1 LAISIARDVV
11 ASTDGWSDFL
21 EQAASRHRP
30 ARHRHSILMSILCI
44 AFMETLE
51 AEYRAVVGE
60 RIVRDP
66 KRAVKNAAVEAKERN

>member
-1 LAISIARDVV
+1 
-11 ASTDGWSDFL
+11 
-21 EQAASRHRP
+21 
-30 ARHRHSILMSILCI
+30 MSILCI